1 MQTAV
6 IRDGTIRAVT
16 DAPRLPERPPFALR
30 ARLLTP
36 LMDGGYRF
44 EPDGLLRVA
53 GDGRIGEVR
62 AWTDGEAEA
71 SVIDLRPLLLLPGL
85 VDLHL
90 HLPQLPNA
98 GVGAGLD
105 LLTWLERYIFP
116 LERAFD
122 EEAAEALAPMAF
134 GALAAAGTTTVV
146 AYGALWEASLD
157 ACFRAAEAHG
167 IRAVIG
173 KVMMDRLTYDDTIDP
188 GEILARSLAQSNA
201 LCARWHGRDDGRLAY
216 AYTPRF
222 AVSCT
227 AEMLAASARAAR
239 ESGAFW
245 QSHLAEDRN
254 EIAEVR
260 ELFADATDYT
270 DVYARAG
277 ALGPRSILAHAIH
290 LTDDEVE
297 RLASSGAVVAH
308 CPSSNLFL
316 ASGSM
321 PLARY
326 LDAGVRVGLGSDV
339 AAGPE
344 LSLFSVMRAGAA
356 TQNALRVRG
365 DEHPVLDPL
374 GWLRLGTL
382 SGAEALG
389 WDERIGSL
397 ESGKEADLIAVD
409 PRMVAPVRGVDSDD
423 PAEIMSRLIFRPHPE
438 MVRGAWV
445 RGRRLAAG

>member
-445 RGRRLAAG
+445 RGRRLAAA